1 MEPLTAGAIALVTL
15 LLNKTFEKTGEIV
28 VAKAFEQGGK
38 VIKLL
43 KDKSP
48 RTASAIERVQQDPQL
63 AKQEPED
70 YGEAVLVEKIKEE
83 AVADREIR
91 AAIEALGEIVKSQ
104 PQLVKTIENWQGIN
118 IKGGTNTITGNTFQF

>member
-48 RTASAIERVQQDPQL
+48 RTASEIERVQQDPQL
-63 AKQEPED
+63 VKQEPED

-83 AVADREIR
+83 AVADPEIR

-118 IKGGTNTITGNTFQF
+118 IKGGTTTITGNTFQF